1 MLEHRNYSNIPLLG
15 VSHDYGV
22 PGYLAYTPELY
33 PSIIV
38 GEGRDQNK
46 VNLMLAPELA
56 SGCPSL
62 TRQSSSPPSVSCS
75 QLQLFPSWGQGGGG
89 GTGLKLKIFFRS

>member
-62 TRQSSSPPSVSCS
+62 TSLPLHHLCPAVNFSYFPP
-75 QLQLFPSWGQGGGG
+75 GGRGVGG
-89 GTGLKLKIFFRS
+89 EQD